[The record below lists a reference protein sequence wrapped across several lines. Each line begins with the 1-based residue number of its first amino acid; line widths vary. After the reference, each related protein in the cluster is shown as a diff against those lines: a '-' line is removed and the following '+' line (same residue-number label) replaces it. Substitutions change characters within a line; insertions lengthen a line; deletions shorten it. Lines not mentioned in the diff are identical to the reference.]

1 MIFGSMGLQAQ
12 TEESPDLT
20 AIDEQMTKLTES
32 ASNEMATLERRFEKF
47 QTDLSLGLIPGRSS
61 TYLQFQLG
69 SVTPVL
75 KKLAGAKIKVDEAIN
90 LLAESTKEE
99 SEANPDT
106 VAIRNSILVS
116 KRRFLAIQAR
126 VLAIDKFI
134 LLGTLVLEPNSAKF
148 KPAALVEK
156 ITSQSAMPFQFREL
170 LESSSE
176 AGPPPDRLIGHASG
190 LADRLFQILLNNP
203 ELKEQQEKLKS
214 ELGDNAVAK
223 LQGAQNHLGPL
234 WLFKDAAGNT
244 LVSTNRGEI
253 IHHWELFELCD
264 VLSTSAVYSHTL
276 GQEALY
282 RFYLNANSQSSPNV
296 SMLQYAIAD
305 FQFMASHHLN
315 QPTTVRWK
323 GDKPTRLPA
332 SVEVLAQDAV
342 IAEISLDE
350 RGETYTIYREDFSK
364 LIADMPGAYIYHRS
378 WPVSPSQR
386 RTYTPRTLRQ
396 RFASAKLVF
405 GDEAVSLGRN
415 GSVLHT
421 VFGQL
426 ESPLY
431 RLEFCRREIDPA
443 CKWDEELECV
453 VDQERRFSLDA
464 LTKAYTWAISYDA
477 EAQLDRDDLGAL
489 RFDSEGKIRILDRDG
504 KPICAVVVSL
514 EASQE
519 VETFESFTNDYKDG
533 LYEDYG
539 DRKNAASSGNYDQ
552 DHLTS

>member
-1 MIFGSMGLQAQ
+1 MGLQAQ
-12 TEESPDLT
+12 TAESPDLT

-32 ASNEMATLERRFEKF
+32 ASNEMATLERRLEKF
-47 QTDLSLGLIPGRSS
+47 HTDLSLGIIPGRSS

-75 KKLAGAKIKVDEAIN
+75 KKLAGAKIKVDEVIN

-99 SEANPDT
+99 IEANPDT
-106 VAIRNSILVS
+106 VAVRNSILVS
-116 KRRFLAIQAR
+116 KRKFLAIQAR

-148 KPAALVEK
+148 KPAALLEK
-156 ITSQSAMPFQFREL
+156 INSQSAMPFQFREL

-176 AGPPPDRLIGHASG
+176 AGPTPERLVGRASG
-190 LADRLFQILLNNP
+190 LADSLFQILLNNP
-203 ELKEQQEKLKS
+203 DLKEQQDKLKI

-223 LQGAQNHLGPL
+223 LQGAQTHLGPL

-253 IHHWELFELCD
+253 IQHWELFELCD

-282 RFYLNANSQSSPNV
+282 RFYLNSNSQSSPNV

-332 SVEVLAQDAV
+332 RVEVLAQDVV

-364 LIADMPGAYIYHRS
+364 LVADMPGAYIYYRP
-378 WPVSPSQR
+378 WPKTPSQR
-386 RTYTPRTLRQ
+386 RTFTPRTLRQ
-396 RFASAKLVF
+396 SFTSAKQVF
-405 GDEAVSLGRN
+405 GNEAVSLGRN
-415 GSVLHT
+415 GRVMHN
-421 VFGQL
+421 VFGQIDG
-426 ESPLY
+426 PLH

-443 CKWDEELECV
+443 CKWDEDLECV
-453 VDQERRFSLDA
+453 VDQNRAFSLDA
-464 LTKAYTWAISYDA
+464 LSKAYIWAIFYDA
-477 EAQLDRDDLGAL
+477 EAQLDRDDFGVL
-489 RFDSEGKIRILDRDG
+489 RFDGEGKIRILDRDG
-504 KPICAVVVSL
+504 RPICAVIASL

-539 DRKNAASSGNYDQ
+539 DHKNASMSGNYDL